1 MELKEEKQ
9 TETVNENKKKYVQL
23 TRDPQG
29 PISQRYFCISYLAPE
44 RISNLNTRLINV
56 HSTPR
61 GNVFET
67 LEEAKKA
74 AEYLHTLYPNFDVLI
89 GECGEWIK
97 LDFNMNEI
105 QDQKFD
111 NEKQN
116 ELHQA
121 YIDNVKKTSEYE
133 EYRKQQMI
141 SEYKENE
148 KKNRK
153 KYDASETEVKNTDKE
168 TKNKINELRNII
180 EEQEKIKNETDKLNA
195 EKDKITKRKSE
206 VEKQLE
212 LLKNNIDDYK
222 KKKGTM

>member
-1 MELKEEKQ
+1 MESKEVKQ
-9 TETVNENKKKYVQL
+9 PETMDENKKKYVQL
-23 TRDPQG
+23 TRDPPG

-67 LEEAKKA
+67 LDEAKKA

-116 ELHQA
+116 ELHQS
-121 YIDNVKKTSEYE
+121 YIENVKKTAEYE

-141 SEYKENE
+141 SEYKETE

-153 KYDASETEVKNTDKE
+153 KENVDESEIKNTDKE
-168 TKNKINELRNII
+168 TKNKIDKLRNII
-180 EEQEKIKNETDKLNA
+180 EEQEKIKNDTDKLNT
-195 EKDKITKRKSE
+195 EKNKVIKQKSE

-212 LLKNNIDDYK
+212 LLKNNIDEYK
-222 KKKGTM
+222 KKKDTK